1 MANPIQTYPTR
12 NRFPVIGTRNVTYFA
27 TDTSVEYIWN
37 GTGYVPQN
45 LFVKRVGNN
54 NPNSQGDVSLPIETV
69 ASTTTTLRK
78 AETKTVI
85 ADTDKVVL
93 IPTTGNLFLTT
104 WTTVKSN
111 LKAYFDT
118 FYEKLSNKAINFS
131 IVNDILYP
139 TVKAVYDFVLGRTG
153 TTTYITTGNQTTTSN
168 VASDITGLAI
178 SLEANKRYR
187 VYGVIRLGCNNTGG
201 VNFAATIP
209 TASKM
214 NLSIF
219 GFTTSVTAFIFRLLS
234 VSGTLG
240 GAYNTINSP
249 AGFLYVLGEVET
261 GANAGNLQMQ
271 FASGVNTQTSTI
283 FQLGTWL
290 NATELL

>member
-1 MANPIQTYPTR
+1 MPTQTYSSYSK
-12 NRFPVIGTRNVTYFA
+12 FPAIGARNVTYLAEDTGYEYEFNQGYKLTKGAPKSINNIPPKPSGNLPLTA
-27 TDTSVEYIWN
+27 TDVKAISDTATITINSETKNLSTNPSFTIIDGSGTANELTYWVDADTLGSLTTATYPSLTELSYLKGVTSSIQAQLGYTAYI
-37 GTGYVPQN
+37 T
-45 LFVKRVGNN
+45 VGN
-54 NPNSQGDVSLPIETV
+54 I
-69 ASTTTTLRK
+69 
-78 AETKTVI
+78 
-85 ADTDKVVL
+85 
-93 IPTTGNLFLTT
+93 
-104 WTTVKSN
+104 
-111 LKAYFDT
+111 
-118 FYEKLSNKAINFS
+118 
-131 IVNDILYP
+131 
-139 TVKAVYDFVLGRTG
+139 
-153 TTTYITTGNQTTTSN
+153 TTTSN

-209 TASKM
+209 TASTM

-249 AGFLYVLGEVET
+249 AGFLYVLGEVAT

-290 NATELL
+290 NATEL

>member
-1 MANPIQTYPTR
+1 MPIQTYSSYSK
-12 NRFPVIGTRNVTYFA
+12 FPAIGARNVTYLAKDTGYEYEFNQGYKLTKGAPKSINNIPPKPSGNLPLTA
-27 TDTSVEYIWN
+27 TDVKAISDTATITINSETKNLSTNPSFTIIDGSGTANELTYWVDADTLGSLTTATYPSLTELSYLKGVTSSIQAQLGYTAYI
-37 GTGYVPQN
+37 T
-45 LFVKRVGNN
+45 VGN
-54 NPNSQGDVSLPIETV
+54 I
-69 ASTTTTLRK
+69 
-78 AETKTVI
+78 
-85 ADTDKVVL
+85 
-93 IPTTGNLFLTT
+93 
-104 WTTVKSN
+104 
-111 LKAYFDT
+111 
-118 FYEKLSNKAINFS
+118 
-131 IVNDILYP
+131 
-139 TVKAVYDFVLGRTG
+139 
-153 TTTYITTGNQTTTSN
+153 TTTSN

-209 TASKM
+209 TASTM

-249 AGFLYVLGEVET
+249 AGFLYVLGEVAT

>member
-1 MANPIQTYPTR
+1 MPIQTYSSYSK
-12 NRFPVIGTRNVTYFA
+12 FPAIGARNVTYLAKDTGHEYEFNQGYKLTKGAPKSINNIPPKPSGNLPLTA
-27 TDTSVEYIWN
+27 TD
-37 GTGYVPQN
+37 
-45 LFVKRVGNN
+45 VKAISDTATITI
-54 NPNSQGDVSLPIETV
+54 NS
-69 ASTTTTLRK
+69 
-78 AETKTVI
+78 ETKNLSTNPSFTIIDGSGTANELTYWVDV
-85 ADTDKVVL
+85 DTL
-93 IPTTGNLFLTT
+93 GSLTT
-104 WTTVKSN
+104 ATYPSLTELSYVKGV
-111 LKAYFDT
+111 T
-118 FYEKLSNKAINFS
+118 RS
-131 IVNDILYP
+131 IQDQ
-139 TVKAVYDFVLGRTG
+139 LGYTA
-153 TTTYITTGNQTTTSN
+153 YITIGNQTTTSN

-209 TASKM
+209 TASTM

-290 NATELL
+290 NATEL